1 MEQNLTE
8 VVLHLVFQLAVI
20 LCAAKVGGE
29 IAERFLKQPAVLGEL
44 VMGMLIGPFFLGQ
57 YIHLPHVGA
66 LFPPPVG
73 HTPIAVSGELWA
85 FAQVAV
91 IILLFIAGLETDL
104 GNFLRYGAKAFVIGL
119 GGVIAPFF
127 LGAWA
132 TSVFTEYG
140 IMSPM
145 ALFMGSAMTATS
157 VGITARVL
165 SDIHKLGTPEGV
177 SILAAAVID
186 DVLGLLVLAIVIAMA
201 AGAAVDE
208 AGLARPNDLGGLAAA
223 DETGHA
229 AADGEQPGLDW
240 GKLGWVA
247 LKAFGIWIGVT
258 AAGIFSAKYIERLFS
273 AFKSSGAKI
282 TLSLALCFLISA
294 FVELF
299 GLAMIIGAYSIG
311 LGLSQTAMSKE
322 IIKEMEGL
330 YHALVPVFFV
340 VMGMLVSFP
349 AMREE
354 VVFGIV
360 LSLLAIASK
369 VFGCGLPALG
379 LGFNVRGATRI
390 GLGMLPRGEV
400 ALIIAGMGLARG
412 AIDTGLFGVVIM
424 MTVVTTFLA
433 PVLLVP
439 AFRGGDGLKS
449 S

>member
-44 VMGMLIGPFFLGQ
+44 AMGMLIGPFALGQ
-57 YIHLPHVGA
+57 YVHLPHVGA
-66 LFPPPVG
+66 LFPPPAG
-73 HTPIAVSGELWA
+73 YTPIAVSGELWA

-91 IILLFIAGLETDL
+91 VVLLFIAGLETDL
-104 GNFLRYGAKAFVIGL
+104 GNIVRYGAKAFVIGL
-119 GGVIAPFF
+119 GGAIFPFF

-132 TSVFTEYG
+132 TSVFTEHG
-140 IMSPM
+140 MMSPI
-145 ALFMGSAMTATS
+145 ALFTGSAMMATS
-157 VGITARVL
+157 VGITVRVL
-165 SDIHKLGTPEGV
+165 SDIRKLGTPEGV

-201 AGAAVDE
+201 AGAAVDG
-208 AGLARPNDLGGLAAA
+208 AGLAAA
-223 DETGHA
+223 DGA
-229 AADGEQPGLDW
+229 QPGLDW
-240 GKLGWVA
+240 GELGWVA

-258 AAGIFSAKYIERLFS
+258 AAGILGAKYIERLFS

-282 TLSLALCFLISA
+282 TLSLALCFLVA
-294 FVELF
+294 GLVELF

-322 IIKEMEGL
+322 LIKEMEGL
-330 YHALVPVFFV
+330 YHGLVPVFFV
-340 VMGMLVSFP
+340 VMGMLVSLP
-349 AMREE
+349 AMCEE
-354 VVFGIV
+354 LLFGVV

-390 GLGMLPRGEV
+390 GLGMLPRGEF

-412 AIDTGLFGVVIM
+412 AIDTGLFGVVVM
-424 MTVVTTFLA
+424 MTVVTAFLA

-439 AFRGGDGLKS
+439 AFRGGGGLRNP
-449 S
+449 

>member
-44 VMGMLIGPFFLGQ
+44 AMGMLIGPFALGQ
-57 YIHLPHVGA
+57 YVHLPHIGA
-66 LFPPPVG
+66 LFPPPAG

-91 IILLFIAGLETDL
+91 VVLLFIAGLETDL
-104 GNFLRYGAKAFVIGL
+104 KNILRYGAKAFVIGL
-119 GGVIAPFF
+119 GGAIFPFF

-132 TSVFTEYG
+132 TSVFTEHG
-140 IMSPM
+140 MMSPM
-145 ALFMGSAMTATS
+145 ALFTGSAMTATS
-157 VGITARVL
+157 IGITARVL
-165 SDIHKLGTPEGV
+165 SDIRKLGTPEGV

-186 DVLGLLVLAIVIAMA
+186 DVLGLLVLVIVIAMA
-201 AGAAVDE
+201 AGAAVDD

-223 DETGHA
+223 DGA
-229 AADGEQPGLDW
+229 QPGLDW
-240 GKLGWVA
+240 GELGWVA
-247 LKAFGIWIGVT
+247 LKAFGIWVGIT

-273 AFKSSGAKI
+273 AFKASGAKI
-282 TLSLALCFLISA
+282 TLSLALCFLIA
-294 FVELF
+294 GLVELF

-311 LGLSQTAMSKE
+311 LGLSQTEMSKE
-322 IIKEMEGL
+322 LIKEMEGL

-340 VMGMLVSFP
+340 VMGMLVSFS

-354 VVFGIV
+354 LVFGVV

-390 GLGMLPRGEV
+390 GLGMLPRGEF
-400 ALIIAGMGLARG
+400 ALIIAGMALARG
-412 AIDTGLFGVVIM
+412 AIDTGLFGVVVM
-424 MTVVTTFLA
+424 MTVVTAFLA

-439 AFRGGDGLKS
+439 AFRGGGGLRNP
-449 S
+449 

>member
-44 VMGMLIGPFFLGQ
+44 VVGMLIGPFALGQ
-57 YIHLPHVGA
+57 FIHLPHFGV
-66 LFPPPVG
+66 LFPPPAG
-73 HTPIAVSGELWA
+73 HTLIAVSSELWA

-91 IILLFIAGLETDL
+91 IILLFVAGLETDL
-104 GNFLRYGAKAFVIGL
+104 GSFLRYGAKAFVIGL
-119 GGVIAPFF
+119 GGVIFPFF
-127 LGAWA
+127 AGAWA
-132 TSVFTEYG
+132 TSVFTEHG
-140 IMSPM
+140 MMSPM
-145 ALFMGSAMTATS
+145 ALFIGSAMTATS

-165 SDIHKLGTPEGV
+165 SDIRKLGTPEGV

-186 DVLGLLVLAIVIAMA
+186 DVLGLLVLAIVVAMA
-201 AGAAVDE
+201 AGAVAGE
-208 AGLARPNDLGGLAAA
+208 AGLAAGGEVQA
-223 DETGHA
+223 DI
-229 AADGEQPGLDW
+229 DW
-240 GKLGWVA
+240 GELGWLA
-247 LKAFGIWIGVT
+247 FKAFGIWIGIT
-258 AAGIFSAKYIERLFS
+258 AAAILSAKYIERFFS
-273 AFKSSGAKI
+273 MFKASGAR
-282 TLSLALCFLISA
+282 LSLALALCFLVSG
-294 FVELF
+294 FVEMF

-311 LGLSQTAMSKE
+311 LGLSQTEMAKE
-322 IIKEMEGL
+322 LIKEMEGL
-330 YHALVPVFFV
+330 YHGLVPVFFV

-354 VVFGIV
+354 LTFGIA

-412 AIDTGLFGVVIM
+412 AIDAGLFGVVIM

-439 AFRGGDGLKS
+439 AFRGGSGLKNP
-449 S
+449 

>member
-44 VMGMLIGPFFLGQ
+44 VMGMLIGPFALGQ
-57 YIHLPHVGA
+57 FIHLPHVGA

-119 GGVIAPFF
+119 GGVIFPFF

-140 IMSPM
+140 MMSPM

-208 AGLARPNDLGGLAAA
+208 AGLAAA

-229 AADGEQPGLDW
+229 AADGAQPGIDW
-240 GKLGWVA
+240 GQLGWVA

-354 VVFGIV
+354 VMFGV
-360 LSLLAIASK
+360 VVSLLAIASK

-439 AFRGGDGLKS
+439 AFRGGDGLRS